1 MKTLT
6 RAQLEKR
13 KEQAVRFVRD
23 VKGDSDRADEIEDES
38 LESYA
43 ERRRIKIENARRRC
57 MATRKE
63 LQERIDELES
73 ENEALNETLDKIT
86 DLAAPDEDQDEDDDQ
101 D

>member
-23 VKGDSDRADEIEDES
+23 VKDDPDRADEIESES
-38 LESYA
+38 LEDYA
-43 ERRRIKIENARRRC
+43 ERRRIKIENPGRRC
-57 MATRKE
+57 SMATRKE
-63 LQERIDELES
+63 LQERIEELES
-73 ENEALNETLDKIT
+73 ENEDLNERLDKIT
-86 DLAAPDEDQDEDDDQ
+86 DLAAPDEDEDDQQ